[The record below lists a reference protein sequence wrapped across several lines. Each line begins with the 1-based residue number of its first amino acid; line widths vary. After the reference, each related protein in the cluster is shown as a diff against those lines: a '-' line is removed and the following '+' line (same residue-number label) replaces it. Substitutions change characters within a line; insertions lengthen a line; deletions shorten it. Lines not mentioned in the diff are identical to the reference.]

1 MIILSCSGG
10 KDSTAA
16 GLLLKERGL
25 DFSAIFCDTGWE
37 APETYAYLRDVLPGV
52 LGQIRWLTPEVRW
65 PDRLPLL
72 TLRASGADAAA
83 IEAEERAEGARLAAL
98 CEGYAQEI
106 EALVGVQYSAMV
118 RMILREAIFPSRV
131 QRWCTQKLKALP
143 AKRFLSSLDSPTNV
157 VGIRAEES
165 PSRALMPE
173 REYDAAM
180 DCDVWRPIIAWT
192 LDEVI
197 AIHHRHGLRPNPLYL
212 GSAVRVGCYPCIFSR
227 KKEIAALTPV
237 RVAAIRLLEQ
247 RVSELWTARIERRG
261 EQASK
266 LSPTFFQAEKPL
278 PDGSYHQPIDSVMEW
293 AKTSR
298 GGRQF
303 ELFASGR
310 DEGCMRWGLC
320 NTARDRRVKITYAQH
335 SFNYRPRPGARLDPY
350 RHLFGVVPDREIA
363 RRAGVSH
370 SVVWGMRQ
378 RSGVMAAG
386 QSAPRI

>member
-52 LGQIRWLTPEVRW
+52 LGEIRWLTPEVPW
-65 PDRLPLL
+65 PERVKLHM
-72 TLRASGADAAA
+72 LRASGADAAT

-118 RMILREAIFPSRV
+118 RQILRKAIFPSRV
-131 QRWCTQKLKALP
+131 HRWCTQELKAIP

-227 KKEIAALTPV
+227 KKEIADLSAA
-237 RVAAIRLLEQ
+237 RIAAIRLLEQ

-266 LSPTFFQAEKPL
+266 LPLTFFKAEKAL
-278 PDGSYHQPIDSVMEW
+278 PDGSYHQPIDRVMEW

-320 NTARDRRVKITYAQH
+320 NTARDRRVRVKMAWH
-335 SFNYRPRPGARLDPY
+335 SLNYRPRAAKLDPY
-350 RHLFGVVPDREIA
+350 RHMFGVVSDREIA
-363 RRAGVSH
+363 RRAGVSP
-370 SVVWGMRQ
+370 SVVWQMRQ

>member
-37 APETYAYLRDVLPGV
+37 APETYAYLRDVLPAT

-72 TLRASGADAAA
+72 TLRASGADAAT
-83 IEAEERAEGARLAAL
+83 IEAEERAEAARVAVR
-98 CEGYAQEI
+98 CESYAQEI
-106 EALVGVQYSAMV
+106 EALIGVPFSAFV
-118 RMILREAIFPSRV
+118 RVALKKGVLPSRLL
-131 QRWCTQKLKALP
+131 RWCTQELKAIP
-143 AKRFLSSLDSPTNV
+143 AKRFLSSLDSPLNV

-180 DCDVWRPIIAWT
+180 DCDVWRPIIGWT
-192 LDEVI
+192 LAEVI
-197 AIHHRHGLRPNPLYL
+197 AIHQRHGLRPNPLYL
-212 GSAVRVGCYPCIFSR
+212 GSAVRVGCYPCIFAR
-227 KKEIAALTPV
+227 KAEIADLSPA
-237 RVAAIRLLEQ
+237 RIAAIRLLEQ
-247 RVSELWTARIERRG
+247 RVAELSRDRIERKG
-261 EQASK
+261 ERVVR
-266 LSPTFFQAEKPL
+266 LPPTFFQAEKPL

-293 AKTSR
+293 AKTGR
-298 GGRQF
+298 GGRQY

-320 NTARDRRVKITYAQH
+320 NTARDRRVRVKMAWH
-335 SFNYRPRPGARLDPY
+335 SLNYRPRAAKLDPY
-350 RHLFGVVPDREIA
+350 RHLFGVVSDREIA
-363 RRAGVSH
+363 RRAGVSP
-370 SVVWGMRQ
+370 SVVWQMRQ